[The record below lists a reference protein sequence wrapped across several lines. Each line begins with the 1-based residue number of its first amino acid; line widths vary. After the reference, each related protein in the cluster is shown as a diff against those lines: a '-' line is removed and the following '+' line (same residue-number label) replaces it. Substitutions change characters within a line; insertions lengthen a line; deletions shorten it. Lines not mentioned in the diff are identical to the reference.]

1 MHVRASE
8 LRSKEVINVAD
19 GRRLGTLYDLDID
32 LQSGSIRAMIL
43 PAGGRGLW
51 LWSRERDLE
60 VTWADI
66 VKIGVDVILVDLPSH
81 VTLRP
86 ARGGP

>member
-32 LQSGSIRAMIL
+32 LQTGRIRAIIL
-43 PAGGRGLW
+43 PGGGRSLW
-51 LWSRERDLE
+51 FWSRERDVE
-60 VTWADI
+60 ITWGDI
-66 VKIGVDVILVDLPSH
+66 VKIGVDVILVELPSH
-81 VTLRP
+81 VALRP
-86 ARGGP
+86 AREAS